1 MSSMDIKEIRRLN
14 FVFLIEKALA
24 DDAFKNQKEMAV
36 ALGLKSG
43 SYISQL
49 KGGERKIEDVKAR
62 ELEQFFKL
70 KPYDFDKPL
79 YDKTISEG
87 YMQSGILR
95 PSPSHFNVLE
105 TSDNTYQI
113 DTANFVLVPKF
124 DVKGACG
131 FGYTNSDE
139 LIKGGIVFKESW
151 LRKKGISPKFGC
163 SAIMGGDGD
172 SMSPTIEHNSLLLAN
187 LAITTYEQL
196 VTGNIYAFVA
206 NNELRI
212 KRLFKIV
219 KDGGLRIS
227 SDNPNKE
234 KFPDEYLTKEEIDNI
249 KIVGHIP
256 WRAGDI

>member
-1 MSSMDIKEIRRLN
+1 MIGMDIKEIRRLN

-24 DDAFKNQKEMAV
+24 DDAFKNQKEMAI

-49 KGGERKIEDVKAR
+49 KGGERKIEDSKAR
-62 ELEQFFKL
+62 EFEQFFKL
-70 KPYDFDKPL
+70 KTYDFDKPL
-79 YDKTISEG
+79 YERTISEG
-87 YMQSGILR
+87 SMQNGILR
-95 PSPSHFNVLE
+95 PSQNHFTVLDKQDGE
-105 TSDNTYQI
+105 SII
-113 DTANFVLVPKF
+113 DTSNFVLVPQF

-131 FGYTNSDE
+131 FGYTNSEE

-151 LRKKGISPKFGC
+151 LRSKDISPKFGC
-163 SAIMGGDGD
+163 AAVMGGDGE

-187 LAITTYEQL
+187 LTITTYEQI
-196 VTGNIYAFVA
+196 VTGNVYAFVA

-234 KFPDEYLTKEEIDNI
+234 KFPDEFLTKEELDNI

-256 WRAGDI
+256 WRAGSI

>member
-1 MSSMDIKEIRRLN
+1 MIGMDIKEIRRLN

-24 DDAFKNQKEMAV
+24 DETFKNQKEIAA

-49 KGGERKIEDVKAR
+49 KGDERKIDDSKAR
-62 ELEQFFKL
+62 EFEEFFKL

-79 YDKTISEG
+79 YEKTMSDG
-87 YMQSGILR
+87 YMENGVLR
-95 PSPSHFNVLE
+95 PSPNHFNVLE
-105 TSDNTYQI
+105 NFDSNLSI
-113 DTANFVLVPKF
+113 DTSNFVLVPQF

-131 FGYTNSDE
+131 FGYTNSEE

-151 LRKKGISPKFGC
+151 LRSKGISPKFGC
-163 SAIMGGDGD
+163 SAVMGGDGE
-172 SMSPTIEHNSLLLAN
+172 SMSPTIEHNSTLLAN
-187 LAITTYEQL
+187 LAITTYEQ
-196 VTGNIYAFVA
+196 VITGNVYAFVA

-212 KRLFKIV
+212 KRLFKNL

-234 KFPDEYLTKEEIDNI
+234 KFPDEFLSKEELDNI
-249 KIVGHIP
+249 KIIGHLP